1 MVEVLRRLFGSST
14 PDPAVRR
21 LLDEIEA
28 FRTLPAGWNS
38 YRAPQISR
46 IAIDTALALVEIV
59 VRRHAQ
65 LPSAAPMPFGGVS
78 LTWDRPG
85 DLEVQL
91 LIDDESVD
99 YNVARRGHPKVLE
112 QGSIKASEMEQV
124 ERKLIDRY
132 VVDKP

>member
-21 LLDEIEA
+21 LVDEIEA

-38 YRAPQISR
+38 YRAPKISDT
-46 IAIDTALALVEIV
+46 AIDTALAVVEIL
-59 VRRHAQ
+59 VRRRVQ

-91 LIDDESVD
+91 LIEDESLD

-112 QGSIKASEMEQV
+112 QGSIKMEQL
-124 ERKLIDRY
+124 ERHLIDRY
-132 VVDKP
+132 VVNQP